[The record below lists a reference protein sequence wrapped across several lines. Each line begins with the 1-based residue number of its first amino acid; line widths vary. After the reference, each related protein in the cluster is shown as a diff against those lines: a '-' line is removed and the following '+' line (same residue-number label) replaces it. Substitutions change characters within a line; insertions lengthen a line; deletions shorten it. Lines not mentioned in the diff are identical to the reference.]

1 MKDALLKDTFRSIRR
16 NRLRFLS
23 VVIIVALGI
32 SFYIGIKSASPKM
45 NSTANRYFSEYN
57 LLDVRVASRIP
68 FTDEDINRIS
78 ELEDVDSVFKS
89 RYVDAIVRVGK
100 SSVVD
105 NDGMELSCRV
115 SEFDCEAAKEF
126 TQSGTAYDSYI
137 NRLKLVDGRYPE
149 KTNECVVDSRAVKM
163 YDEIQIGSVLSLNGD
178 GASVSDSLVS
188 EELTVVGTV
197 DSPMYISADRGTT
210 QVGSG
215 SLSTFAYV
223 DSQSFSTNEYN
234 ELFIRITDSEKY
246 DKFSKQYSDT
256 VTNLADEIK
265 DMSSDIIS
273 SKLVDV
279 KADYNRKISDK
290 EAEIKAYEVSSAKEL
305 TDKQKEIKDFKAY
318 VDSED
323 ELLKAE
329 KEKSEN
335 AKKSAKSSL
344 DSAKSSFDSISKTY
358 NENSNKLDGQSGKID
373 GYDELKKLYDDLNK
387 KHGEDK
393 VKLNALEKTKN
404 TEKAKAD
411 TAQSNY
417 DKAKSTLKK
426 NEDKISELKA
436 ANTKLES
443 EISSL
448 ESEKSTQQQ
457 RIETL
462 NYDIRDIQSK
472 VDAINAKIQA
482 GTANGTDYINLST
495 YNRNLSSKN
504 TDLRAAQSSLSST
517 ESKISTK
524 KSDISKN
531 KTSIDNLNSSL
542 PSFNKVLSA
551 AESDLTVANASYD
564 SAKKSYDIAKSS
576 YDADSATLAKYKS
589 SMNGLTSGQTN
600 ISSLQQTVEQ
610 QKRQLDSAKVNLTVA
625 QIRYTLAVRDGD
637 IKVNKAQT
645 KLNDAKE
652 RYYTIDDEYT
662 QLQSDIDLK
671 LSNLNGDLK
680 ILKNTLKN
688 VESIVWNTT
697 GQTNFSGHDSFISS
711 MENIDSMSTI
721 FPLIFLFT
729 AMVACFV
736 IMLKNVEDERNSIGL
751 LKAFGYSNLS
761 VVGKFFVYST
771 SAWIL
776 GAALGIVIGS
786 CVLPNAVYSIYGSTF
801 DIPDINIAFNTKYIL
816 RGMAVSF
823 VTTTAASIFA
833 ASRELRHYPSEIM
846 RPKTIMYNRRAFIE
860 RFPKLWTRLPYGIV
874 LLART
879 VSRSR
884 KRVIVGTVTITCC
897 TALVLSALGL
907 LNSATD
913 VKSAQYSKNGIFCYD
928 MQFVLNAGQEPGD
941 SVTLAA
947 LDENRNV
954 ESSLLVANVGY
965 DVSAVPSRWRGLDS
979 AHIIVPSKT
988 EELSAYVNFNMIDG
1002 SADIENGGVIIT
1014 EKMAEDLN
1022 IGVGD
1027 TAYFTNT
1034 DGDIYSALVSGIARN
1049 HINHYVYMSPQTY
1062 KDTFFENPTYKYI
1075 LSILKDYLTENEIA
1089 TLSSDFLKTDEV
1101 TGAVTSKALA
1111 QSVDISINQ
1120 VLALVILFVAA
1131 AFVLA
1136 SIVMY
1141 TISNVNISER
1151 NHEIANIKVIGFS
1164 NGELLLYVVR
1174 ENIFATVIG
1183 ILFGLIG
1190 GLILNRALVDYIS
1203 VENVMYSHHIFWWSY
1218 FAAMLIIV
1226 LVGLVASLP
1235 ILFKINRVDMPET
1248 LKTIE

>member
-45 NSTANRYFSEYN
+45 NSTANRYFTQYN
-57 LLDVRVASRIP
+57 LLDVRVASKIP
-68 FTDEDINRIS
+68 FTDEDINKIS
-78 ELEDVDSVFKS
+78 ELENVDSVVKS

-100 SSVVD
+100 TSVVD
-105 NDGMELSCRV
+105 SDGMELSCRV
-115 SEFDCEAAKEF
+115 SEFDCVAAKEF
-126 TQSGTAYDSYI
+126 TQSGNAHESYI
-137 NRLKLVDGRYPE
+137 NRLELVEGRYPE

-178 GASVSDSLVS
+178 GASVTDSLVS
-188 EELTVVGTV
+188 DELTVVGTV

-223 DSQSFSTNEYN
+223 DSQSFSTNDYN
-234 ELFIRITDSEKY
+234 ELFIRIPDSEGY
-246 DKFSKQYSDT
+246 DKFSPQYRDI
-256 VTNLADEIK
+256 VTNLSDEIK
-265 DMSSDIIS
+265 EMSSDIIA

-279 KADYNRKISDK
+279 KADYNSKISDK
-290 EAEIKAYEVSSAKEL
+290 EAEIKAYEASSAKEIA
-305 TDKQKEIKDFKAY
+305 DKQKEINDCKAY

-323 ELLKAE
+323 DLLKAE
-329 KEKSEN
+329 QEKSEE
-335 AKKSAKSSL
+335 AKKSAKVSL
-344 DSAKSSFDSISKTY
+344 DSAKKSFDSISKTY
-358 NENSNKLDGQSGKID
+358 NENYKQFDGQSQQIS
-373 GYDELKKLYDDLNK
+373 GYSELKKLYDDLNK

-393 VKLNALEKTKN
+393 TALNALEKTRN
-404 TEKAKAD
+404 AEKADYDKAK
-411 TAQSNY
+411 SEY

-426 NEDKISELKA
+426 NEDKIADLKA
-436 ANTKLES
+436 SNTKLES
-443 EISSL
+443 EIASL
-448 ESEKSTQQQ
+448 ESDKTTQSKKV
-457 RIETL
+457 ETL
-462 NYDIRDIQSK
+462 KYDIKDLQSK
-472 VDAINAKIQA
+472 IDAINAKIEA
-482 GTANGTDYINLST
+482 GTADASDYVNLSS
-495 YNRNLSSKN
+495 YNRNLLNKN
-504 TDLRAAQSSLSST
+504 SDLKTAQSALSST
-517 ESKISTK
+517 ESKISSK
-524 KSDISKN
+524 KSEISKN
-531 KTSIDNLNSSL
+531 KSNIDNLNNSL
-542 PSFNKVLSA
+542 PSFKNVVSTAENALSTA
-551 AESDLTVANASYD
+551 TSSYN
-564 SAKKSYDIAKSS
+564 IAKNNYDTAKLS
-576 YDADSATLAKYKS
+576 YDADSATLAKYKE
-589 SMNGLTSGQTN
+589 SMNNLTSGTDF
-600 ISSLQQTVEQ
+600 SKLQQTVEQ
-610 QKRQLDSAKVNLTVA
+610 QKNQFEAAKVSLTVA
-625 QIRYTLAVRDGD
+625 QIRYSLAVRNGD
-637 IKVNKAQT
+637 VKVNQAQT

-652 RYYTIDDEYT
+652 RYYTIDDELT
-662 QLQSDIDLK
+662 ELKEEIDIR

-680 ILKNTLKN
+680 MLKNTLKN
-688 VESIVWNTT
+688 VESIEWNTT
-697 GQTNFSGHDSFISS
+697 GQTDFSGHDSFISS
-711 MENIDSMSTI
+711 MENINSMSTI

-729 AMVACFV
+729 AMVACFI

-751 LKAFGYSNLS
+751 FKAFGYSNLS
-761 VVGKFFVYST
+761 VVCKYLVYST
-771 SAWIL
+771 SAWVL
-776 GAALGIVIGS
+776 GAAVGIAIGS
-786 CVLPNAVYSIYGSTF
+786 CVLPGAVYSIYGSTF
-801 DIPDINIAFNTKYIL
+801 NIPDINIAFNMKYII

-833 ASRELRHYPSEIM
+833 ASRELKNYPSVIM

-860 RFPKLWTRLPYGIV
+860 RFPNIWTKLPYGIV

-884 KRVIVGTVTITCC
+884 KRVIVGTVTIACC

-913 VKSAQYSKNGIFCYD
+913 VKSAQYSKDGIFCYD
-928 MQFVLNAGQEPGD
+928 MQFVLNAGQEPDD
-941 SVTLAA
+941 SVTLNA

-954 ESSLLVANVGY
+954 ESSLLVANIGY

-988 EELSAYVNFNMIDG
+988 DELKKYVNFNMVDG

-1014 EKMAEDLN
+1014 EKMASDLE
-1022 IGVGD
+1022 ISVGD

-1034 DGDIYSALVSGIARN
+1034 DGDIYSAVVSGITRN

-1062 KDTFFENPTYKYI
+1062 KDTFFDNPNYKYI
-1075 LSILKDYLTENEIA
+1075 LSILKDYLTDSEIA
-1089 TLSSDFLKTDEV
+1089 TLSSDFVKTDEV
-1101 TGAVTSKALA
+1101 TGAVSSKALA

-1164 NGELLLYVVR
+1164 DGELLIYVIR

-1183 ILFGLIG
+1183 ILFGLVG
-1190 GLILNRALVDYIS
+1190 GILLNRALVNYIS
-1203 VENVMYSHHIFWWSY
+1203 VENVMYGHHIFWWSY

-1226 LVGLVASLP
+1226 LVGFVASLP
-1235 ILFKINRVDMPET
+1235 ILFKINRVNMPET
-1248 LKTIE
+1248 LKSIE